1 MKIHQKFIV
10 SLVLIGL
17 SIKVNAA
24 DFAINEN
31 TKIQELKNVLGSPVR
46 SLLSEKKD
54 ADFLDETKYTFLD
67 LYNANFGVVVVG
79 IHPVFYHLANKIGDE
94 QSQQLL
100 GLKETSID
108 NISLLG
114 IKLGENFNQAQHFI
128 QALPNFEKFA
138 TASHGQGVEYHF
150 VDGSRV
156 ILRSDANNQVADV
169 ELFLK

>member
-1 MKIHQKFIV
+1 MKTRHKLIF
-10 SLVLIGL
+10 SLALIGL
-17 SIKVNAA
+17 SASVNAA

-46 SLLSEKKD
+46 SLIAEKSE

-67 LYNANFGVVVVG
+67 LYNAHFGVVIVG
-79 IHPVFYHLANKIGDE
+79 VHPTSYHLANKIGDK

-100 GLKETSID
+100 ELNAKSVD

-114 IKLGENFNQAQHFI
+114 VKLGENFNQAQQTI
-128 QALPNFEKFA
+128 QQLPNFEKSM
-138 TASHGQGVEYHF
+138 TAKNGNGIEYQF
-150 VDGSRV
+150 IDGSRV
-156 ILRSDANNQVADV
+156 VLRSDANNQVADV